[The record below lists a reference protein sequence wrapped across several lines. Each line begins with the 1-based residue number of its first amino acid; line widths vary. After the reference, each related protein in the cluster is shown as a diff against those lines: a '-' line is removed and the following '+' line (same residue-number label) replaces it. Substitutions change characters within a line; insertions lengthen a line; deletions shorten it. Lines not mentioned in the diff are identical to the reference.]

1 MGSGATGSGLW
12 GVGVSLALAG
22 LFVTGLGTVA
32 CSSDDG
38 ETSSGTGAS
47 SGQGGSGASG
57 GAGAAGG
64 AGGGDGGM
72 GGEGGMSCADHN
84 NDAAVVEAAYVA
96 GDMPAPTGGPIGPGI
111 YHLVEQRRYTG
122 PGGME
127 GPAPGMWQE
136 TAIWSA
142 TEVRSV
148 LDAFDGEGERR
159 LGLAYD
165 LGAGSGELSISVV
178 CPEPLSVPWDGYSVQ
193 GASLILHA
201 SATGPFGTTFHYER
215 QADPVDP

>member
-1 MGSGATGSGLW
+1 MRIVLAIALGGGVAAMASG
-12 GVGVSLALAG
+12 
-22 LFVTGLGTVA
+22 

-38 ETSSGTGAS
+38 ETTSTSTTS

-57 GAGAAGG
+57 GAGGTGG
-64 AGGGDGGM
+64 AGGGVGGM
-72 GGEGGMSCADHN
+72 GGEGGMSCADQS
-84 NDAAVVEAAYVA
+84 NDAPVVEAVYVT
-96 GDMPAPTGGPIGPGI
+96 GEMPAPTGGPIGPGT

-127 GPAPGMWQE
+127 GPAQGMWQE

-142 TEVRSV
+142 TQVQTV
-148 LDAFDGEGERR
+148 VDAFDGEGERR

-165 LGAGSGELSISVV
+165 LGAGSGALSISVV
-178 CPEPLSVPWDGYSVQ
+178 CPEPLSVPWNGYTVD
-193 GASLILHA
+193 GASLTLHA

-215 QADPVDP
+215 QDEPHDP